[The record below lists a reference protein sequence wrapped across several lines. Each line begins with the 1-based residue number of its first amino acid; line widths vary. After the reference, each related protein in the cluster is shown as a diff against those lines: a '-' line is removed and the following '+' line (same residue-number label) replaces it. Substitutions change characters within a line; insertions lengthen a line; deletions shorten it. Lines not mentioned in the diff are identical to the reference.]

1 MLPALFLCFL
11 CYSVTLQHDFLC
23 EGFLETSSG
32 CRGYL
37 AIFSNATL
45 LAWVEFH
52 GIPPSETRGWCH
64 GFLCNKAEFLFLK
77 TLHTQE
83 RINITDVSKCSQTA
97 WAAAPQPYWSRK
109 FLYRELQLFIFSQ
122 VFIRLLKCIFFFMR
136 SFSKVAHSNIELAA
150 QNNKCH

>member
-45 LAWVEFH
+45 LAGVEFH

-64 GFLCNKAEFLFLK
+64 GFLCSKAEFLFFTNK
-77 TLHTQE
+77 RKSTLLMSL
-83 RINITDVSKCSQTA
+83 N
-97 WAAAPQPYWSRK
+97 APRLP
-109 FLYRELQLFIFSQ
+109 ELLHHNHIDPANSCTGNCNSSSSPKS
-122 VFIRLLKCIFFFMR
+122 LSGSWNAFFFMR
-136 SFSKVAHSNIELAA
+136 SFSKVAHSNTELAA